1 MAVRESIV
9 GLSQSAPRLNA
20 FRDAFAQFQALG
32 DDRSYR
38 YFASLHGLTQPI
50 WCEHGTTIG
59 NEYQGSLLFL
69 PWHRAFL
76 YYFELA
82 LQTRLGPRFTQQ
94 AATNPDFAN
103 VGLPWW
109 DWSSDESHRD
119 GIPPAYSS
127 ATVDGQPNVLA
138 SSEIPVANSPIPIG
152 VWSNALTQTVRE
164 RIPGTLTG
172 GATPRTVRDP
182 GPPDELPRRSTVDS
196 IVLTQPNYESF
207 TNSAELV
214 HNDVHGWVGGSM
226 SVVPTSAFDPIFWSH
241 HCMIDRLWYIWQ
253 NSPQGEQPPAQIL
266 DTVLAPFPMTVADT
280 LNINLLGY
288 EYAVQSIAFT

>member
-1 MAVRESIV
+1 MAVRESIL

-138 SSEIPVANSPIPIG
+138 SSEIPVANSPNP
-152 VWSNALTQTVRE
+152 
-164 RIPGTLTG
+164 
-172 GATPRTVRDP
+172 
-182 GPPDELPRRSTVDS
+182 
-196 IVLTQPNYESF
+196 
-207 TNSAELV
+207 
-214 HNDVHGWVGGSM
+214 
-226 SVVPTSAFDPIFWSH
+226 
-241 HCMIDRLWYIWQ
+241 
-253 NSPQGEQPPAQIL
+253 
-266 DTVLAPFPMTVADT
+266 
-280 LNINLLGY
+280 
-288 EYAVQSIAFT
+288 